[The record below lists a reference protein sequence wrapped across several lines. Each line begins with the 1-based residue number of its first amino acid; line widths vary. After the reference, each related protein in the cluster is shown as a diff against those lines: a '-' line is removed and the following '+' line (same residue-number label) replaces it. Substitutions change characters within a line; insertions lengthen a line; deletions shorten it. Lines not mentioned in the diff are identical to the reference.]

1 MSDRRLEVLAASRWN
16 PRIVPSRAATTAR
29 RVRREPY
36 VLRLFVAG
44 MTARSTRAVENIRAI
59 CEEHFAGAYE
69 LEVVNLYEQPARASG
84 EQIIAAP
91 TCVKELPLPARR
103 VIGDMS
109 NTARVLEGLDLV
121 AHP

>member
-1 MSDRRLEVLAASRWN
+1 M
-16 PRIVPSRAATTAR
+16 
-29 RVRREPY
+29 
-36 VLRLFVAG
+36 LRLFVAG

-91 TCVKELPLPARR
+91 TCVKELRFPPAASSATCRTPRGSWRR
-103 VIGDMS
+103 STSSSTRDTTEHGGRRD
-109 NTARVLEGLDLV
+109 G
-121 AHP
+121 P

>member
-1 MSDRRLEVLAASRWN
+1 METSRTPETGHDDAAQR
-16 PRIVPSRAATTAR
+16 PRQA
-29 RVRREPY
+29 Y

-44 MTARSTRAVENIRAI
+44 MTVRSTRAVANIRTI
-59 CEEHFAGAYE
+59 CEEHFPGAYQ
-69 LEVVNLYEQPARASG
+69 LEVVNLYEQPALASG

-109 NTARVLEGLDLV
+109 NSTRVLEGLDI
-121 AHP
+121 AEHHP

>member
-1 MSDRRLEVLAASRWN
+1 MESA
-16 PRIVPSRAATTAR
+16 PSPEAGRDDAVQRPHQA
-29 RVRREPY
+29 Y

-44 MTARSTRAVENIRAI
+44 MTARSTRAVANIRAI
-59 CEEHFAGAYE
+59 CEEHFPGAYA
-69 LEVVNLYEQPARASG
+69 LEVINLYEQPSLASG

-109 NTARVLEGLDLV
+109 NSARVLEGLDLV
-121 AHP
+121 DHS

>member
-1 MSDRRLEVLAASRWN
+1 MESPDHRERDQDVAADG
-16 PRIVPSRAATTAR
+16 PPQA
-29 RVRREPY
+29 Y

-44 MTARSTRAVENIRAI
+44 MSARSTRAVANIRAI

-69 LEVVNLYEQPARASG
+69 LEVVNLYEQPALASG

-91 TCVKELPLPARR
+91 TCVRELPLPARR

-109 NTARVLEGLDLV
+109 NSARVMEGLDLV
-121 AHP
+121 ERT

>member
-1 MSDRRLEVLAASRWN
+1 MDN
-16 PRIVPSRAATTAR
+16 PHTPEIGRDDA
-29 RVRREPY
+29 VRRPHQVY

-44 MTARSTRAVENIRAI
+44 MTVRSTRAVANIRAI
-59 CEEHFAGAYE
+59 CEEHFPGAYE
-69 LEVVNLYEQPARASG
+69 LEVVNLYEQPSLASG

-109 NTARVLEGLDLV
+109 NSGRVLEGLDMV
-121 AHP
+121 EHR

>member
-1 MSDRRLEVLAASRWN
+1 MDAANTPETSRTDAGGT
-16 PRIVPSRAATTAR
+16 PRQV
-29 RVRREPY
+29 Y

-69 LEVVNLYEQPARASG
+69 LQVVNLYEQPALASG
-84 EQIIAAP
+84 EQIVAAP
-91 TCVKELPLPARR
+91 TCVKQLPLPTRR

-109 NTARVLEGLDLV
+109 NSARVLECLDLV
-121 AHP
+121 EHE

>member
-1 MSDRRLEVLAASRWN
+1 VTVLAKPDLDATAQGS
-16 PRIVPSRAATTAR
+16 PRA
-29 RVRREPY
+29 Y

-69 LEVVNLYEQPARASG
+69 LEVVDLYEQPARASG

-91 TCVKELPLPARR
+91 TCVRELPLPARR

-109 NTARVLEGLDLV
+109 NTARVLEGLHLV
-121 AHP
+121 EHA

>member
-1 MSDRRLEVLAASRWN
+1 MESTDDAAQAP
-16 PRIVPSRAATTAR
+16 PRA
-29 RVRREPY
+29 Y

-69 LEVVNLYEQPARASG
+69 LEVVNLYEQPARAAG

-91 TCVKELPLPARR
+91 TCVRRFPLPTRR

-109 NTARVLEGLDLV
+109 NSARVLQGLDLV
-121 AHP
+121 EHK

>member
-1 MSDRRLEVLAASRWN
+1 MEAART
-16 PRIVPSRAATTAR
+16 PETSRAGAGGTPR
-29 RVRREPY
+29 RAY

-44 MTARSTRAVENIRAI
+44 MTARSTRAVQNIRAI

-69 LEVVNLYEQPARASG
+69 LEVINLYEQPALASG

-91 TCVKELPLPARR
+91 TCVKQLPLPARR

-109 NTARVLEGLDLV
+109 NSARVMEGLDLV
-121 AHP
+121 EHR

>member
-1 MSDRRLEVLAASRWN
+1 MVESTHSVKPGRDDGAHGSHQA
-16 PRIVPSRAATTAR
+16 
-29 RVRREPY
+29 Y

-121 AHP
+121 ENP

>member
-1 MSDRRLEVLAASRWN
+1 MESTHSAKPGRDDGALGPQPA
-16 PRIVPSRAATTAR
+16 
-29 RVRREPY
+29 Y

-121 AHP
+121 EHP

>member
-1 MSDRRLEVLAASRWN
+1 MESTHSV
-16 PRIVPSRAATTAR
+16 
-29 RVRREPY
+29 EPGRDDGAQGPHGTY

-44 MTARSTRAVENIRAI
+44 MTGRSTRAVENIRAI
-59 CEEHFAGAYE
+59 CEEHFSGAYE

-121 AHP
+121 EHP